1 MIFLIYR
8 VSPQC
13 SICRPAGAW
22 GNWFVD
28 VLLYAAPLGLRVGQD
43 AYEYVCRLHGAPI
56 GIQSNMPTTSSLGY
70 ITISLDF
77 PADACACAGHGHD
90 GVIFKDDA
98 GGVATADASL
108 V

>member
-1 MIFLIYR
+1 MHVPAPVMVRLR
-8 VSPQC
+8 SP
-13 SICRPAGAW
+13 
-22 GNWFVD
+22 D
-28 VLLYAAPLGLRVGQD
+28 K
-43 AYEYVCRLHGAPI
+43 I
-56 GIQSNMPTTSSLGY
+56 GIQSNMPTTSNLGY